1 MTDDTQAPDYL
12 GHRQRLRTKVLDGNA
27 AGFADYELLEFL
39 LTYAVPRRDM
49 KPLAKQLIK
58 KYGSFAA
65 VVNAPKSE
73 LLEFSGLKENSAALL
88 MVVCESLRRAAW
100 QQLSGS
106 DAPIIANSE
115 ALLDYCRTAVSFSE
129 VEELHIIF
137 LDSKLRVIGKE
148 MLQRGSI
155 NCVAIHPREIVK
167 AALARHAK
175 SIIMIHNHPSGDVRP
190 SKCDLEAT
198 KQTAEACHVVDVKL
212 QEHLII
218 SRSSHFSFK
227 DHGLLPLDFKVL

>member
-1 MTDDTQAPDYL
+1 MTEDAQAPDYL
-12 GHRQRLRTKVLDGNA
+12 GHRQRLRTKVLDGA
-27 AGFADYELLEFL
+27 VSSFADYELLEFL

-49 KPLAKQLIK
+49 KPLAKQLVK

-73 LLEFSGLKENSAALL
+73 LLGFSGLKENSAALL
-88 MVVCESLRRAAW
+88 MVVRESLRRASW
-100 QQLSGS
+100 QHLCSNDG
-106 DAPIIANSE
+106 PVIANVE
-115 ALLDYCRTAVSFSE
+115 ALLDYCRTTVSFSE

-137 LDSKLRVIGKE
+137 LDSKLRVIGTE

-175 SIIMIHNHPSGDVRP
+175 SVIMVHNHPSGDVRP
-190 SKCDLEAT
+190 SKCDLDAT
-198 KQTAEACHVVDVKL
+198 RQTAEACRAVDMRL

-227 DHGLLPLDFKVL
+227 DHGLLPIEF